1 MELLTKAPVVD
12 CSGKMKK
19 QQQRGSMLGSI
30 VVGTGGSP
38 TVLSPISPTANAAL
52 ASISLPPTVRPSIVI
67 GGSRE
72 CSHHFLSI
80 DISAPR
86 LRPRIPKSCG
96 ASAPTPLVDSSLPNT
111 PEESFSATRLPPLC
125 RAGVDWSLLLL
136 VSNPSFA

>member
-1 MELLTKAPVVD
+1 
-12 CSGKMKK
+12 
-19 QQQRGSMLGSI
+19 
-30 VVGTGGSP
+30 
-38 TVLSPISPTANAAL
+38 
-52 ASISLPPTVRPSIVI
+52 VI

-136 VSNPSFA
+136 HGTIWFFFSAPRSTLVNALCQSTCRTVWVLTEPLAPDQCYGGVTVLDRSVWFSRANSLTA